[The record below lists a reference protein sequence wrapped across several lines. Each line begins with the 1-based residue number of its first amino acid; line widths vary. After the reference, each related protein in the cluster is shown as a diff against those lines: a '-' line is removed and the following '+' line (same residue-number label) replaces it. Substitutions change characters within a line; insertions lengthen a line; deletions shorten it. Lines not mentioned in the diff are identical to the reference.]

1 MADDFKNPL
10 KQLLLDKM
18 IDKGYFN
25 PKDLHPST
33 IQTITDLNDSE
44 VLKLLKNFG
53 VGPTI
58 AKKDGGIVQMNKGGD
73 ALLGQLVENLKN
85 KPKLASTTETM
96 VDVMDALN
104 VPSDTV
110 TNRPS
115 SRIANILKGSKVERP
130 MGPEIFKVFK
140 DKGIKSAQIRNI
152 VNVPN
157 IMDYEDD
164 FDGFNK
170 AMKKYRTTALK
181 GLNPEQIATIKNSGM
196 LSGYMEQFR
205 KEVIDKGVTR
215 KGNKFTVNPKYK
227 NAIEIVKTKPYQID
241 GKTFTTRPKILQA
254 FQNKYLDK
262 NFDFVFKNKG
272 TATGVNNPKI
282 QSKIYTKIQELADK
296 VKMSAK
302 QKLNLDFALAQ
313 IDKLFQAGQTKKA
326 KAALASLVALVSKG
340 AFGSVVTKTVG
351 AATNPVLGA
360 VLSAPDVYRAG
371 KFAKDNIVDPAVESI
386 AEPAAA
392 KMVEGEN
399 MLANL
404 LKSKIPNFKDGGS
417 AESSKNISD
426 ENLMLIEKV
435 LTDMYK
441 KQGGPLD
448 DSQVI
453 RLALDLSKAK
463 SIGDKEVNFGGTSED
478 NINLL
483 IDGITMMQGSALEK
497 AKSTDGN
504 LTAREA
510 VDSTKDFIT
519 RGVNKLGRMFN

>member
-1 MADDFKNPL
+1 MADDFKSPL

-25 PKDLHPST
+25 ANDIDRST
-33 IQTITDLNDSE
+33 IQTISDLDDSQI
-44 VLKLLKNFG
+44 LKLLKDFG
-53 VGPTI
+53 VKPTI
-58 AKKDGGIVQMNKGGD
+58 AKKDGGIVHLNKGGD
-73 ALLGQLVENLKN
+73 ALLGQLVENIKN
-85 KPKLASTTETM
+85 KPKLGSTTETM
-96 VDVMDALN
+96 VDVIDALN

-115 SRIANILKGSKVERP
+115 SRIANILKGSKVDRA
-130 MGPEIFKVFK
+130 MGPEIFEVFK
-140 DKGIKSAQIRNI
+140 KKGINSAQIRNI

-181 GLNPEQIATIKNSGM
+181 GLNDSQIATIKNSGF
-196 LSGYMEQFR
+196 LSGYAEQMR
-205 KEVIDKGVTR
+205 ADILKKGVTVG
-215 KGNKFTVNPKYK
+215 KDGKVKVKPKYK
-227 NAIEIVKTKPYQID
+227 NAITIKNNKPVISM
-241 GKTFTTRPKILQA
+241 A
-254 FQNKYLDK
+254 FQNKYLDE
-262 NFDFVFKNKG
+262 NFDFVFKSKG
-272 TATGVNNPKI
+272 TATGVNKPKI
-282 QSKIYTKIQELADK
+282 QSQIYTKIQELADK

-302 QKLNLDFALAQ
+302 QKLNLDFTLAQ

-326 KAALASLVALVSKG
+326 KAALSALVTLVSKG
-340 AFGSVVTKTVG
+340 AFGKIAGVATGPIGTAVVG
-351 AATNPVLGA
+351 APEVADLA
-360 VLSAPDVYRAG
+360 IKG
-371 KFAKDNIVDPAVESI
+371 KENIIDPKI
-386 AEPAAA
+386 IEPAAA

-399 MLANL
+399 MLENF
-404 LKSKIPNFKDGGS
+404 LKGKIPSFEKGGPVDMPDS
-417 AESSKNISD
+417 RYATTPEEIST

-453 RLALDLSKAK
+453 RLALDLAKAK
-463 SIGDKEVNFGGTSED
+463 SIGDKEVNFGGSSDD

-483 IDGITMMQGSALEK
+483 IDGINMVQGSALEK

-504 LTAREA
+504 LTAKEIFE
-510 VDSTKDFIT
+510 STKDLIT
-519 RGVNKLGRMFN
+519 RGMNKLSRSID

>member
-1 MADDFKNPL
+1 MADDFKSPL

-25 PKDLHPST
+25 ANDIDRST
-33 IQTITDLNDSE
+33 IQTISDLDDSDI
-44 VLKLLKNFG
+44 LKLLKDFG
-53 VGPTI
+53 VKPTI
-58 AKKDGGIVQMNKGGD
+58 AKKDGGIVQMSNGGD
-73 ALLGQLVENLKN
+73 PLLGKLVENLKN
-85 KPKLASTTETM
+85 KPKLGSTTETM

-115 SRIANILKGSKVERP
+115 SRIANILKNSKVERP

-241 GKTFTTRPKILQA
+241 GKTFTTRPKISQA

-262 NFDFVFKNKG
+262 NFDFVFKTKA
-272 TATGVNNPKI
+272 TAKGVNKPKI
-282 QSKIYTKIQELADK
+282 QSQIYTKIQELADK
-296 VKMSAK
+296 VKMNAK
-302 QKLNLDFALAQ
+302 QKLNLDFTLAQ

-326 KAALASLVALVSKG
+326 KAALTALVTLVSKG
-340 AFGSVVTKTVG
+340 AFGKMAGVATGPIGTAAVGIPEVVDLAIK
-351 AATNPVLGA
+351 
-360 VLSAPDVYRAG
+360 G
-371 KFAKDNIVDPAVESI
+371 KENIIDPEI
-386 AEPAAA
+386 IEPAAA

-399 MLANL
+399 MLENF
-404 LKSKIPNFKDGGS
+404 LKGKIPSFEKGGPVDFPGKVEEVPSDFIAQAEIALKNAMREKGSNLTESEKLSLAFQLADPSKKVSDPSKSDEENVKIFEDKVNKMVDVLTMIEGS
-417 AESSKNISD
+417 AVVDLNKKDRISD
-426 ENLMLIEKV
+426 DV
-435 LTDMYK
+435 LDFMK
-441 KQGGPLD
+441 RG
-448 DSQVI
+448 
-453 RLALDLSKAK
+453 
-463 SIGDKEVNFGGTSED
+463 
-478 NINLL
+478 IN
-483 IDGITMMQGSALEK
+483 K
-497 AKSTDGN
+497 
-504 LTAREA
+504 
-510 VDSTKDFIT
+510 
-519 RGVNKLGRMFN
+519 FNRTFN